1 MDFVIYLASPHSTT
15 PHTFLSPE
23 EALSVR
29 RWREE
34 AALVAMA
41 HFHSLG
47 LNVYSPIAHNHRA
60 DHYFKKFIRHDGT
73 TEYEHYQRWDE
84 HMISIAE
91 DFYVLEL
98 PGYQC
103 SRGVYSE
110 VTFWYSL
117 HPDKHT
123 YRVHL
128 AGVIEEAIGPCPS
141 AFQLGTQAGYIP

>member
-1 MDFVIYLASPHSTT
+1 MIYLASPHSTT

-23 EALSVR
+23 EAISVR

-41 HFHSLG
+41 HFHSHG

-60 DHYFKKFIRHDGT
+60 DHYFKRFIRHDGT

-91 DFYVLEL
+91 DFYVLTL

-110 VTFWYSL
+110 IRFWYSL
-117 HPDKHT
+117 HPT
-123 YRVHL
+123 ASTHL
-128 AGVIEEAIGPCPS
+128 VKINPIIEEAIGPCPFS
-141 AFQLGTQAGYIP
+141 YQLATQPGLVP

>member
-1 MDFVIYLASPHSTT
+1 MIYLASPHSTT

-23 EALSVR
+23 EAISVR

-41 HFHSLG
+41 HFHSLD

-60 DHYFKKFIRHDGT
+60 DHYFKRFIRHDGT

-84 HMISIAE
+84 HMISVAE
-91 DFYVLEL
+91 DFYVLTL

-110 VTFWYSL
+110 IRFWYSL
-117 HPDKHT
+117 HPT
-123 YRVHL
+123 ASTHL
-128 AGVIEEAIGPCPS
+128 ANINSIIEEAIGLCPFS
-141 AFQLGTQAGYIP
+141 YQLATQPGLVP

>member
-1 MDFVIYLASPHSTT
+1 MIYLASPHSTT

-23 EALSVR
+23 EAISVR

-41 HFHSLG
+41 HFQSLG

-60 DHYFKKFIRHDGT
+60 DHYFKRFIRHDGT

-91 DFYVLEL
+91 DFYVLTL

-110 VTFWYSL
+110 IRFWYLL
-117 HPDKHT
+117 HPT
-123 YRVHL
+123 ASTHL
-128 AGVIEEAIGPCPS
+128 ANVNSIIEDAIGLCPFS
-141 AFQLGTQAGYIP
+141 YQLATQPGLVP